1 MTYPT
6 NIMKVNDYNFVDQKT
21 AYTPNIPFKI
31 GCTILDIDIEKL
43 AQTCLE
49 KEEEIMQLPPSV
61 NLDNQPLD
69 GNTGL
74 GPTNTTSRFSKYN
87 VLDWN
92 TNETNSLKKYI
103 RENVEKYNQENK
115 KETPEKLWV
124 RCWVNVMRKGQ
135 SIKKHVH
142 DIEDTCYLSCHLT
155 VQCHET
161 STIYVNPLTYYPDP
175 HLIDEKNIPRQLTI
189 FPSFIPHYTTTHKF
203 DKERITIAMDI
214 KTQNFNIG
222 NHITDQNWRMI

>member
-1 MTYPT
+1 
-6 NIMKVNDYNFVDQKT
+6 MKVNDYNFVDQKT

-31 GCTILDIDIEKL
+31 GCTILDIDVEKL

-49 KEEEIMQLPPSV
+49 KEEEIMELPPSV
-61 NLDNQPLD
+61 NSDNQPLD

-115 KETPEKLWV
+115 NETPEKL
-124 RCWVNVMRKGQ
+124 
-135 SIKKHVH
+135 
-142 DIEDTCYLSCHLT
+142 
-155 VQCHET
+155 
-161 STIYVNPLTYYPDP
+161 
-175 HLIDEKNIPRQLTI
+175 
-189 FPSFIPHYTTTHKF
+189 
-203 DKERITIAMDI
+203 
-214 KTQNFNIG
+214 
-222 NHITDQNWRMI
+222 